1 MRLPFRIAI
10 LGALLLVPGGVALAQ
25 QPGAGT
31 AVPPYLRP
39 PAGEPAPGAGGR
51 TVTNVTL
58 VPNPAKPEEEPNTY
72 ENVGGVHR
80 SGGAAPAP
88 EFHRVQR
95 GDTLWRICGDNLG
108 NAWLWPKVW
117 SMNPSI
123 TNPHWIYPDDRIR
136 LRPASA
142 VTAPAP
148 ALKPYTARTERPGT
162 IYLKYRGYIE
172 EEDVPHAAKIVGA
185 REEKILLAT
194 YDHIYVRYPAGKP
207 LKVGERY
214 SIYKAVEEVKHP
226 HLKRTLGRVVEI
238 YGEVEIKEL
247 SRAHVARG
255 VILRAVNPVERG
267 FLVGKLTKV
276 YDSVTP
282 VPNTRTQVSG
292 SVIAIMDHLH
302 LVGTRQLIFIDRGK
316 KFAVKTGYT
325 FYVVRRGD
333 SYQRGARL
341 EYDPRRD
348 QRQWPREYVAQVVVV
363 DVGWNH
369 AVGYVATALK
379 EIRVG
384 DQVELKVDAG
394 GTR

>member
-1 MRLPFRIAI
+1 
-10 LGALLLVPGGVALAQ
+10 
-25 QPGAGT
+25 
-31 AVPPYLRP
+31 
-39 PAGEPAPGAGGR
+39 
-51 TVTNVTL
+51 VTNVTI
-58 VPNPAKPEEEPNTY
+58 VPNQPKPEEDPNTY
-72 ENVGGVHR
+72 ENVGGGYR
-80 SGGAAPAP
+80 SGRAATAS
-88 EFHRVQR
+88 EYHRVLR

-108 NAWLWPKVW
+108 DSWLWPKVW
-117 SMNPSI
+117 AMNPSI

-136 LRPASA
+136 LRRASA
-142 VTAPAP
+142 AATTAPV
-148 ALKPYTARTERPGT
+148 LKSYAARTERPGT

-172 EEDVPHAAKIVGA
+172 EEDVPHAAKIVGS

-194 YDHIYVRYPAGKP
+194 YDHIYVRYPANKP

-226 HLKRTLGRVVEI
+226 HLKRTMGRVVEI
-238 YGEVEIKEL
+238 FGEVEIKEL
-247 SRAHVARG
+247 SKANVARG

-267 FLVGKLTKV
+267 YLVGKITKV
-276 YDSVTP
+276 YESVTP
-282 VPNTRTQVSG
+282 VPNTKTQVTG
-292 SVIAIMDHLH
+292 SVIAIMDQLH
-302 LVGTRQLIFIDRGK
+302 LVGARQLVFIDRGK
-316 KFAVKTGYT
+316 KFAVKVGYT

-341 EYDPRRD
+341 QQDPRRD
-348 QRQWPREYVAQVVVV
+348 QRKWPSEFIAQVVVV

-369 AVGYVATALK
+369 AVGYVASTLK